1 MKVLLP
7 VTLLIIGLS
16 WGCTQRELVQP
27 PVAEEKV
34 ETCNLHSQAVVEFR
48 EAGHN
53 SSQSFLY
60 LVLINETGNR
70 YQDVFPASFKL
81 EGSYE
86 VGDKV
91 EITFHYDFSGD
102 MVYVSACGNG
112 DADNPVYERMAQVV
126 VCGIKSNS

>member
-7 VTLLIIGLS
+7 IALLIIGLS
-16 WGCTQRELVQP
+16 WGCTQKELVQP
-27 PVAEEKV
+27 LAEEKA
-34 ETCNLHSQAVVEFR
+34 ETCNLYSQAAVEYR

-53 SSQSFLY
+53 SSQPFLY
-60 LVLINETGNR
+60 LVLISETGNR

-81 EGSYE
+81 EDSYK

-91 EITFHYDFSGD
+91 EVTFHYDFSGD

-112 DADNPVYERMAQVV
+112 DLENPVYERMAQIVI
-126 VCGIKSNS
+126 CGIKGNS